1 MAGSTQ
7 VVVFSLDEERYALNL
22 SSVERIV
29 RAVEITHLPDAPDN
43 VYGVINVEGRV
54 IPVLNTRK
62 RLGLPQ
68 REIDLDD
75 LFIIVTHSG
84 YRVAFVGDEVLPVME
99 IPEHRLV
106 SSDEVLPGERF
117 VQGMTD
123 TQNGMIIILD
133 ASKALSYD
141 EQDRL
146 QSATAA
152 LSKDRN
158 VERNLP

>member
-1 MAGSTQ
+1 MAEPTQ

-29 RAVEITHLPDAPDN
+29 RAVEVTHLPDAPDN
-43 VYGVINVEGRV
+43 IFGVINVEGRV

-75 LFIIVTHSG
+75 LFLIVTDGG
-84 YRVAFVGDEVLPVME
+84 YSVAFVGDEVLPVME
-99 IPEHRLV
+99 IPEDQLV
-106 SSDEVLPGERF
+106 SSDEVLPGGRF

-123 TQNGMIIILD
+123 TQNGMIIILN
-133 ASKALSYD
+133 AGKSLSYD
-141 EQDRL
+141 EHDRL

-152 LSKDRN
+152 LGEGKY
-158 VERNLP
+158 VERNLS